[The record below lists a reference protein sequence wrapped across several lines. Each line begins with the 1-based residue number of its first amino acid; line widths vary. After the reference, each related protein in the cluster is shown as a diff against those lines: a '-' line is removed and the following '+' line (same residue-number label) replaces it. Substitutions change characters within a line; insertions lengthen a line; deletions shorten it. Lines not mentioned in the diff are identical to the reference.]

1 MQKILNYLLELQ
13 FQMNM
18 RKLIYLKNLELLN
31 QRLQVCLRLTK
42 QYAKKI
48 GLSFH
53 VGSQCMHP
61 ISYTK
66 GIEEIGNII
75 KTYKN
80 NS

>member
-1 MQKILNYLLELQ
+1 
-13 FQMNM
+13 M
-18 RKLIYLKNLELLN
+18 RKLISKKFGALLRGN
-31 QRLQVCLRLTK
+31 WFLRLTK

-66 GIEEIGNII
+66 GIEEMVI
-75 KTYKN
+75 
-80 NS
+80 